1 MNALLSG
8 FGLTL
13 SIIFAIGAQNS
24 FILRQGLKKEHVFW
38 ICLVCSLSDLLL
50 IVMGVLG
57 FSVVIQKIPSL
68 MVIIKYLGALFL
80 FAYGLKSFW
89 AAFKSSAMILD
100 DEKSITSLSRNIAIA
115 LALTW
120 LNPHVYLD
128 TVFLIGSISTQF
140 IGQKLEFTV
149 GAVAASFVFFF
160 SLGYGASLLRP
171 IFSKP
176 ISWKI
181 LDMVIGAFMWV
192 LAVLLLWDI

>member
-57 FSVVIQKIPSL
+57 FSVVIQKVPSL

-100 DEKSITSLSRNIAIA
+100 DEKFKTTLGRNITIA

-140 IGQKLEFTV
+140 MGQKLEFTV

-192 LAVLLLWDI
+192 LAVLLVWDI

>member
-1 MNALLSG
+1 
-8 FGLTL
+8 
-13 SIIFAIGAQNS
+13 
-24 FILRQGLKKEHVFW
+24 
-38 ICLVCSLSDLLL
+38 
-50 IVMGVLG
+50 
-57 FSVVIQKIPSL
+57 

-80 FAYGLKSFW
+80 FAYGSKSFW
-89 AAFKSSAMILD
+89 AAFKSGAMILD
-100 DEKSITSLSRNIAIA
+100 DEKSKTTLGRNIAIA

-140 IGQKLEFTV
+140 IGHKLEFTV

-192 LAVLLLWDI
+192 LAVLLVWDI